1 MHCRQEGHRR
11 EQRHVLVS
19 SSSASSILVSASRH
33 VLVGIQH
40 PCQASLSRSWR
51 PTKRAEHAKV
61 RAHAAD
67 SSRDLPYLVRVIQT
81 GWGCAT
87 VRPLLRMPLSLI
99 STASSA
105 D

>member
-40 PCQASLSRSWR
+40 PCQASLSRSFL
-51 PTKRAEHAKV
+51 A
-61 RAHAAD
+61 AHK
-67 SSRDLPYLVRVIQT
+67 T
-81 GWGCAT
+81 G
-87 VRPLLRMPLSLI
+87 
-99 STASSA
+99 
-105 D
+105 

>member
-40 PCQASLSRSWR
+40 PCQASLLVLGGPQNGLNTQKSAR
-51 PTKRAEHAKV
+51 T
-61 RAHAAD
+61 AD
-67 SSRDLPYLVRVIQT
+67 ASRDLPYLVRVIQT